1 MTFATPAMSMFVRPS
16 TPRVEECC
24 LPSEVSV
31 APDAEAR
38 RIASSVGRGDE
49 AAFRQL
55 YDLYHGRLLRL
66 AIVLARGDEAL
77 AQDVTQAVF
86 VTAAQKLRGAESEK
100 HLWNWLARVTRQ
112 HIGKAWR
119 QRGKNSPLVGVE
131 NLPEV
136 ADQDRA
142 DSILEVTLD
151 AAMSWMDADE
161 QQLLEA
167 FYFDHLSC
175 KEIAEQLNVTP
186 KAVSSRLERVRD
198 KLRSLVAKSLGHES

>member
-1 MTFATPAMSMFVRPS
+1 MFARPS
-16 TPRVEECC
+16 MPRMEECS

-38 RIASSVGRGDE
+38 RIASAVARGDE
-49 AAFRQL
+49 GAFRTL

-77 AQDVTQAVF
+77 AQDAVQAVF
-86 VTAAQKLRGAESEK
+86 VTAAQKLRSAESEK

-119 QRGKNSPLVGVE
+119 QRGKDAPFIGVE
-131 NLPEV
+131 TLPEV
-136 ADQDRA
+136 ASDNSA
-142 DSILEVTLD
+142 DSILEETLD
-151 AAMSWMDADE
+151 LAMSQMDADE

-167 FYFDHLSC
+167 VYFDHLSC
-175 KEIAEQLNVTP
+175 KDIAEQLNVTP
-186 KAVSSRLERVRD
+186 KAVSSRLERVRE
-198 KLRSLVAKSLGHES
+198 KLRVLIAKSLRHES